1 MMFVPDNKS
10 DIQDIVNKAGEVEN
24 VRMMTADW
32 VSQLIGVDNCKTR
45 EMSEQ
50 LDTDKDNYSKSD
62 RTVKAKKL
70 WLKFGEVWDMALF
83 KEWQCSVPQ
92 MKHKIRLHG
101 QQENYETV
109 IYQYKEVV

>member
-1 MMFVPDNKS
+1 MNGSSEELNMRKQQECQKTKKWITKRIFSTIIMMFVPYNKS

-32 VSQLIGVDNCKTR
+32 VSQLIGEDNCKTW

-50 LDTDKDNYSKSD
+50 LDTDKGNHSKSD
-62 RTVKAKKL
+62 MVVKAKKL

-83 KEWQCSVPQ
+83 K
-92 MKHKIRLHG
+92 
-101 QQENYETV
+101 
-109 IYQYKEVV
+109 